1 MMRNNYRI
9 SNQKTAY
16 ILTVIIVFI
25 NIITIVIP
33 LFFLFT
39 FPTSKIA
46 ILFFSYPSN
55 LLIIFGVVFLIY
67 FIITGVHYFD
77 FKADKYIIEIKSNR
91 TISSYF
97 FAKKNFF
104 EIPLGSIKRFTF
116 LKRPYTFNSTLMI
129 KVKVSSRKSV
139 AKRFQISFFNKE
151 QRAKITESL
160 EEIVQ
165 NNNLDG

>member
-1 MMRNNYRI
+1 M
-9 SNQKTAY
+9 
-16 ILTVIIVFI
+16 
-25 NIITIVIP
+25 
-33 LFFLFT
+33 
-39 FPTSKIA
+39 
-46 ILFFSYPSN
+46 
-55 LLIIFGVVFLIY
+55 FLIY

>member
-33 LFFLFT
+33 LFFLYT

-46 ILFFSYPSN
+46 ILFFSYPNN

-97 FAKKNFF
+97 F
-104 EIPLGSIKRFTF
+104 EIPLGSIKRFIF

>member
-33 LFFLFT
+33 LFFIYT

-97 FAKKNFF
+97 F
-104 EIPLGSIKRFTF
+104 EIPLGSINRFTF

>member
-16 ILTVIIVFI
+16 ILMVIIVFI

-33 LFFLFT
+33 LFF
-39 FPTSKIA
+39 
-46 ILFFSYPSN
+46 SYPNN

-104 EIPLGSIKRFTF
+104 EIPLGSINRFTF